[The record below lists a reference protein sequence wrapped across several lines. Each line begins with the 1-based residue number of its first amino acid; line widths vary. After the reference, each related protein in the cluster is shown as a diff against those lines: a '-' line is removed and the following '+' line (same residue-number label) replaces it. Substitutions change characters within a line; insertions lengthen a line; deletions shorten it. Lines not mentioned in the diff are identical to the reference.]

1 MMSKKFCVVALKMN
15 IFYNL
20 CFKRETLGGKNMSNT
35 TSEKPRFSELTEL
48 GIKFYKE
55 KLKPLLEPDHN
66 GEFVAIEPYSGR
78 YFLDKDSTQV
88 ALKALTEMPDKK
100 FYFARIGYEYAH
112 KIGGSW
118 LKKKA

>member
-20 CFKRETLGGKNMSNT
+20 CFKRETRGGKNMSNT

-55 KLKPLLEPDHN
+55 KLKPLLEPDH
-66 GEFVAIEPYSGR
+66 I
-78 YFLDKDSTQV
+78 
-88 ALKALTEMPDKK
+88 
-100 FYFARIGYEYAH
+100 
-112 KIGGSW
+112 W
-118 LKKKA
+118 